1 MKKVNFNWNELR
13 DEKKKEL
20 IKSLGDGLVFLI
32 CRRLRLDYFELK
44 KKLGL

>member
-1 MKKVNFNWNELR
+1 MNVNIDWNKLS
-13 DEKKKEL
+13 DDKKKEL
-20 IKSLGDGLVFLI
+20 VKALGDGLFFLV

>member
-1 MKKVNFNWNELR
+1 MNVNIDWNKLS

-20 IKSLGDGLVFLI
+20 IKSLGDGLIFLV
-32 CRRLRLDYFELK
+32 CRRLQLDYFELK